1 MPKRLSHVQAAL
13 DQLKAPG
20 VFSLADAAAVGIS
33 QPTLSRLAAREEVI
47 RLGDGYYAHPEGE
60 DMAPGTFQWIVAC
73 ARFGPRSLIGGMTA
87 LFHYHLIPQVPNQ
100 VWVVVPPEKKS
111 TNSLYRCLRSTHDPK
126 VCVEEHGR
134 YRMATLER
142 SIVEAF
148 SYQAKMGLRTALT
161 AARRAIKDD
170 LTDERRLYKAA
181 EALGVWTSV
190 SKHWEAIRDDRFD

>member
-111 TNSLYRCLRSTHDPK
+111 TKSVPSPTLWRSVAISSTRILTMKLPLGH
-126 VCVEEHGR
+126 R
-134 YRMATLER
+134 RATNR
-142 SIVEAF
+142 GS
-148 SYQAKMGLRTALT
+148 STLRT
-161 AARRAIKDD
+161 
-170 LTDERRLYKAA
+170 
-181 EALGVWTSV
+181 V
-190 SKHWEAIRDDRFD
+190 SAFHIFCS